1 MSGILFE
8 DIFDIKDVDPEGKQ
22 FDRGKIFSMHKTF
35 RFCLCHAMTGDFV
48 HKLKDMCVFQP
59 L

>member
-22 FDRGKIFSMHKTF
+22 FDRGKIFIYTSLNTPKYYTQFDDERTH
-35 RFCLCHAMTGDFV
+35 
-48 HKLKDMCVFQP
+48 
-59 L
+59 